1 MYSLSVLRRKRGKF
15 MNYFRKIERG
25 LTALALVPFSNLET
39 KERKRRLDER
49 LMRLEQRQKD
59 HKQRNQ
65 KILQKQEYS

>member
-1 MYSLSVLRRKRGKF
+1 

>member
-1 MYSLSVLRRKRGKF
+1 VFWEEKRGRL

-59 HKQRNQ
+59 HKQTNQ
-65 KILQKQEYS
+65 KIPQKQEYS

>member
-1 MYSLSVLRRKRGKF
+1 

-59 HKQRNQ
+59 HEQRNQ

>member
-1 MYSLSVLRRKRGKF
+1 

-25 LTALALVPFSNLET
+25 LTALVLVPFSNLET

-49 LMRLEQRQKD
+49 LMRLEQRQND

>member
-1 MYSLSVLRRKRGKF
+1 

-65 KILQKQEYS
+65 EILQKQEYS

>member
-1 MYSLSVLRRKRGKF
+1 

-39 KERKRRLDER
+39 KERKRRLEER

-59 HKQRNQ
+59 HEQRNQ